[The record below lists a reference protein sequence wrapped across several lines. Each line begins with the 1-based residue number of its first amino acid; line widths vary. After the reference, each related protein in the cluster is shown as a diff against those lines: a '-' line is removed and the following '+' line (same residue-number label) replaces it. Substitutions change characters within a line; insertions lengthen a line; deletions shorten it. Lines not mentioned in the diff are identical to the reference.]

1 MMTISYQTENI
12 NKEIDMINC
21 QMEILVLKSTR
32 PEMKN
37 LLEKLEELESRF
49 AFSNKE
55 LVNLKMD

>member
-1 MMTISYQTENI
+1 
-12 NKEIDMINC
+12 
-21 QMEILVLKSTR
+21 MEILDLKSTR